1 MKKILAL
8 ILALV
13 MLFALAA
20 CGQQPAAQ
28 EPTEAPAEQPAE
40 EAPTPDT
47 ITVMVP
53 PVSDTYQDDI
63 DTWIAEF
70 KELYPHLDVEVIKT
84 S

>member
-28 EPTEAPAEQPAE
+28 EPTEARLPSSPRNSPPSSRRKRSPP
-40 EAPTPDT
+40 PTPS
-47 ITVMVP
+47 P
-53 PVSDTYQDDI
+53 
-63 DTWIAEF
+63 
-70 KELYPHLDVEVIKT
+70 
-84 S
+84 

>member
-1 MKKILAL
+1 MKKVFAL

-40 EAPTPDT
+40 
-47 ITVMVP
+47 
-53 PVSDTYQDDI
+53 
-63 DTWIAEF
+63 
-70 KELYPHLDVEVIKT
+70 
-84 S
+84 

>member
-28 EPTEAPAEQPAE
+28 
-40 EAPTPDT
+40 
-47 ITVMVP
+47 VP
-53 PVSDTYQDDI
+53 SSPRNSPPSSRRKRSPPPI
-63 DTWIAEF
+63 
-70 KELYPHLDVEVIKT
+70 P
-84 S
+84 SP